1 MTSKDAQIDHKSQPT
16 TAAFATGTLIETAS
30 GQRPIEK
37 LKKGDR
43 VMTANGIYQRVEA
56 KQSFT
61 VTPNMLAQ
69 NENLRPIRILAG
81 ALGHGLPKN
90 DLLVS
95 KAHRMLVSSE
105 LAYRLCGE
113 TDVLVPASRLTQ
125 FPGIFACEDTDGLEY
140 FHLLFE
146 EHEVIFTE
154 GAPSESLYPTQ
165 NDNTDGVLPA
175 AFIPAARKQK
185 KLIARHVEHGK
196 EALDGLY

>member
-1 MTSKDAQIDHKSQPT
+1 MTSNDANIDQKSQPT
-16 TAAFATGTLIETAS
+16 TTAFAKGTLIETAN

-43 VMTANGIYQRVEA
+43 VMTANGIYQRIEA
-56 KQSFT
+56 KHSFD
-61 VTPNMLAQ
+61 VTPNLLAQ
-69 NENLRPIRILAG
+69 NENLRPIRIVAG
-81 ALGHGLPKN
+81 ALGHSLPKN

-95 KAHRMLVSSE
+95 KNHRMLVSSE

-125 FPGIFACEDTDGLEY
+125 FPGIFACDDTDGLEY

-146 EHEVIFTE
+146 EHEVIFAE
-154 GAPSESLYPTQ
+154 GAPSESLYPAQ
-165 NDNTDGVLPA
+165 DDHTDGVLPA
-175 AFIPAARKQK
+175 AHIPAVQKQK
-185 KLIARHVEHGK
+185 KLIARHVQNGK

>member
-1 MTSKDAQIDHKSQPT
+1 MTSKDATIDHKSQPT
-16 TAAFATGTLIETAS
+16 TAAFAKGTLIETAS

-56 KQSFT
+56 KQSFN

-69 NENLRPIRILAG
+69 NEDLRPIRIVAG
-81 ALGHGLPKN
+81 ALGHNLPKN
-90 DLLVS
+90 DLLVA
-95 KAHRMLVSSE
+95 KDHRMLVSSE

-125 FPGIFACEDTDGLEY
+125 FPGIFACEDTDGVEY

-146 EHEVIFTE
+146 EHEVIFSE
-154 GAPSESLYPTQ
+154 GAPSESLYPSQEEHTESAI
-165 NDNTDGVLPA
+165 PA
-175 AFIPAARKQK
+175 AFIPAAQQQK
-185 KLIARHVEHGK
+185 KLIARHVQNGK